1 MMKSVRSFPLS
12 GSTDPIKDPCMIFLK
27 TVLRLVLIP
36 AFLLTPAALLA
47 DTNCEEGTGPLN
59 TAQPQGMTPQEII
72 QKFAAREE
80 VFRQAR
86 NNYVYTQDITV
97 QELDG
102 ATVTGEFRLVQ
113 DITYDDKGV
122 RQENVTYA
130 PQSSLRQLQLSREDT
145 EDFRNKMAFIMT
157 TSDLPQYNLLYVGQQ
172 RQDEIETYVFDV
184 APKTIVKGQRYF
196 QGRIWVDNRDFQIV
210 KSCGKTVPEAIANT
224 KKKKNIQ
231 ENLSPKFV
239 TYREQID
246 GQYWFPT
253 YIRADDT
260 LHFRNQDVHMREIIK
275 LTNYKRFGSKTKIIY
290 KGEAKE
296 DPTDN
301 PKDKSKDNSKVNPKP
316 PDKKP

>member
-1 MMKSVRSFPLS
+1 MS
-12 GSTDPIKDPCMIFLK
+12 FLK
-27 TVLRLVLIP
+27 TVLRLVLIS

-47 DTNCEEGTGPLN
+47 DTNCEEGAGTLN
-59 TAQPQGMTPQEII
+59 PAQPQGMTPQEII

-102 ATVTGEFRLVQ
+102 TTVSGEFRLVQ

-130 PQSSLRQLQLSREDT
+130 PQNSLRQLILSREDY
-145 EDFRNKMAFIMT
+145 EDFRTKMAFIMT
-157 TSDLPQYNLLYVGQQ
+157 TSELPQYNLLYVGQQ
-172 RQDEIETYVFDV
+172 KQDEIDAYVFDI

-260 LHFRNQDVHMREIIK
+260 LHFRNNDVHLREIIK
-275 LTNYKRFGSKTKIIY
+275 LTNYKRFGSKTKIIF

-296 DPTDN
+296 DPKDKPKDN
-301 PKDKSKDNSKVNPKP
+301 PKDNPT

>member
-36 AFLLTPAALLA
+36 ALLLTPAALLA
-47 DTNCEEGTGPLN
+47 DTNCEEGAGQLN
-59 TAQPQGMTPQEII
+59 PAQPQGMTPQEII

-113 DITYDDKGV
+113 DITYDDKGA

-130 PQSSLRQLQLSREDT
+130 PQNSLRQLILSREDY
-145 EDFRNKMAFIMT
+145 EDFRSKMVFIMT

-172 RQDEIETYVFDV
+172 RQDEIDAYVFDI
-184 APKTIVKGQRYF
+184 APKAIVKGQRYF

-275 LTNYKRFGSKTKIIY
+275 LTNYKRFGSKTKIIF
-290 KGEAKE
+290 KGEAKD
-296 DPTDN
+296 DPTDKPKDN
-301 PKDKSKDNSKVNPKP
+301 PKDNPKT

>member
-1 MMKSVRSFPLS
+1 
-12 GSTDPIKDPCMIFLK
+12 MIFFK

-36 AFLLTPAALLA
+36 ALLLTPTALLA
-47 DTNCEEGTGPLN
+47 DTNCDEGTGPLN

-102 ATVTGEFRLVQ
+102 TTVTGEFRLVQ

-130 PQSSLRQLQLSREDT
+130 PQNSLRQLILSREDY
-145 EDFRNKMAFIMT
+145 EDFRSKMAFIMT
-157 TSDLPQYNLLYVGQQ
+157 TADVPQYNLLYVGQQ
-172 RQDEIETYVFDV
+172 RQDEIDTYVFDI
-184 APKTIVKGQRYF
+184 APKTIVKGERYF

-210 KSCGKTVPEAIANT
+210 KSCGKTVPDAIANT

-260 LHFRNQDVHMREIIK
+260 LHFRNNDVHMREIIK
-275 LTNYKRFGSKTKIIY
+275 LTNYKRFGSKTKIIF

-296 DPTDN
+296 DPKDKPKDN
-301 PKDKSKDNSKVNPKP
+301 PKDNPTTP
-316 PDKKP
+316 EKKP